1 MSSIK
6 KTTDTNPLQF
16 IIVMGVSGSGKS
28 SIAEKIAEKL
38 GYLFVEADDFH
49 PEESKEWMASGKP
62 LTNEMREPWVI
73 SVQQYIKQ
81 QLANNISC
89 VLSYSGLIKSHRDI
103 FRQLQINIQ
112 FLFLDGSEELIK
124 GRLNKRQNHFFNPL
138 LLHSQFIA
146 LERPAN
152 NEDDTQ
158 IIDISG
164 EFEQVYEKCLIHLSQ

>member
-1 MSSIK
+1 MKNSTNI
-6 KTTDTNPLQF
+6 NPLQL

-28 SIAEKIAEKL
+28 SIAEKIAEQL

-49 PEESKEWMASGKP
+49 PDESKEWMASGKP

-81 QLANNISC
+81 QLANNVSC
-89 VLSYSGLIKSHRDI
+89 VLSYSGLIKYHRDI

-124 GRLNKRQNHFFNPL
+124 GRLNKRQNHFFNPS
-138 LLHSQFIA
+138 LLHSQFVA
-146 LERPAN
+146 LERPLS
-152 NEDDTQ
+152 NELDIK

-164 EFEQVYEKCLIHLSQ
+164 EFEQVYQKCIIHLSQ

>member
-1 MSSIK
+1 MKNSTNI
-6 KTTDTNPLQF
+6 NPLQL

-28 SIAEKIAEKL
+28 SIAEKIADKL

-49 PEESKEWMASGKP
+49 PEESKEWMALGNP
-62 LTNEMREPWVI
+62 LTNEMREPWII

-81 QLANNISC
+81 QLANNVSC

-124 GRLNKRQNHFFNPL
+124 GRLNKRQNHFFNPS
-138 LLHSQFIA
+138 LLHSQFVA
-146 LERPAN
+146 LERPLS
-152 NEDDTQ
+152 NELDIK
-158 IIDISG
+158 IIDIS
-164 EFEQVYEKCLIHLSQ
+164 ESFEGVYEKCLGSLG

>member
-1 MSSIK
+1 MKFMKNS
-6 KTTDTNPLQF
+6 TNINSLQF

-28 SIAEKIAEKL
+28 SIAEKIADKL

-49 PEESKEWMASGKP
+49 SEESKKWMALGKP

-73 SVQQYIKQ
+73 SVQQYIKK
-81 QLANNISC
+81 QLANNVSC

-146 LERPAN
+146 LERPLS
-152 NEDDTQ
+152 NELDIK

-164 EFEQVYEKCLIHLSQ
+164 NFEHVYEKCMETLD